1 MWTLLALTAALGT
14 AAREALMKSV
24 MRDGDAVAVA
34 FLISAIAAALLLPA
48 GLLLTGPGVSDG
60 FWAALIVS
68 GCINAAAAVMTAR
81 AVHVSDLSLVSPL
94 QALTPIFMIG
104 TGMIVLREL
113 PPLSGALGIVV
124 IVAGAYVLNV
134 REPVRS
140 VLAPFRALL
149 REPGARLFLGVAAI
163 FAVSGVY
170 DKVGVTASA
179 PLLWAGALN
188 AFVGTALGGALLV
201 RREGGRAAAVLRRA
215 PARVLLAG
223 LVVAIA
229 LAAQM
234 SALPLTLAAY
244 VIAVKRTSVLFS
256 VLAGALLFRE
266 RSLMPRLTGAAIM
279 LAGFVLVTLAWRGR

>member
-34 FLISAIAAALLLPA
+34 FLISAIAATLLLPA
-48 GLLLTGPGVSDG
+48 GLLLTGPAVSDG
-60 FWAALIVS
+60 FWAALLVS

-104 TGMIVLREL
+104 TGVIVLREM

-134 REPVRS
+134 REPVSS

-229 LAAQM
+229 LGAQM

-256 VLAGALLFRE
+256 VLAGAWLFRE

-279 LAGFVLVTLAWRGR
+279 LAGFLLVTLSWRGR